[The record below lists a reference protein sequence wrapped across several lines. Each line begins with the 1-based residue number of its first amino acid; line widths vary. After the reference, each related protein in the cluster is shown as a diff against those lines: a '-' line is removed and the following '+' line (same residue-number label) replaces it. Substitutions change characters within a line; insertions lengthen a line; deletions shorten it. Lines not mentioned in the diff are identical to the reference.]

1 MGRLLS
7 CLLLLLGHQQ
17 ALAQDNDLSDK
28 NVTFYTS
35 YGYLGGDNWIAP
47 LKLWVSTPPSK
58 IRRLT
63 ARTART
69 IIQKR
74 ADYSELSEEQKKL
87 FAHRTNDF
95 IADSKSKQ
103 VVTIEF
109 DLDPD
114 GERLTLSNDEGN
126 SRTDFNGLLQ
136 STVTISKTR
145 ATQLLEAQ
153 NSENG
158 WLRFQAVSGSH
169 HGSGQIQLIPP
180 SGTSIISDIDDT
192 IKITEIPAGEK
203 VVLRNTFFKPFE
215 ATPCMAEFYRTFAK
229 DSAFH
234 YVSGGPWQLYAP
246 VSNFIF
252 SHKAGFPL
260 GSVHMKNVRTN
271 LLESKTYEDF
281 LKLTGI
287 GGSATVAQKN
297 EQIKRL
303 LRHFPNRRFILI
315 GDSGEHD
322 PEIFSGIRQQHPGR
336 IKSIYI
342 RDVTNAA
349 QTEPDRF
356 RDISLIDPDDK
367 C

>member
-1 MGRLLS
+1 
-7 CLLLLLGHQQ
+7 
-17 ALAQDNDLSDK
+17 LSDK
-28 NVTFYTS
+28 NITFYTS
-35 YGYLGGDNWIAP
+35 YGYLDGDNWIAP
-47 LKLWVSTPPSK
+47 VKLWASTPPNK

-74 ADYSELSEEQKKL
+74 ADYNELSEDQKKI

-95 IADSKSKQ
+95 IANSKSKQ
-103 VVTIEF
+103 IVTIEF
-109 DLDPD
+109 DQDPNR
-114 GERLTLSNDEGN
+114 ERFTLTNNEGN

-136 STVTISKTR
+136 STLTINDTR
-145 ATQLLEAQ
+145 ATKILEAQ

-169 HGSGQIQLIPP
+169 RGAGQIQLIP
-180 SGTSIISDIDDT
+180 SNGISIISDIDDT
-192 IKITEIPAGEK
+192 IKITGIPSGEK

-215 ATPCMAEFYRTFAK
+215 ATPCMAQFYRTFAK
-229 DSAFH
+229 NTAFH
-234 YVSGGPWQLYAP
+234 YVSGGPWQLYTP

-252 SHKAGFPL
+252 SREAGFPY

-271 LLESKTYEDF
+271 LLESTTYEDF

-287 GGSATVAQKN
+287 EGSATVAQKN
-297 EQIKRL
+297 EQIKIL
-303 LRHFPNRRFILI
+303 LQHFPARQFILI

-322 PEIFSGIRQQHPGR
+322 PEIFLGIRQHYPGR
-336 IKSIYI
+336 IKAIYI

-356 RDISLIDPDDK
+356 RDITLIDPNTHQ